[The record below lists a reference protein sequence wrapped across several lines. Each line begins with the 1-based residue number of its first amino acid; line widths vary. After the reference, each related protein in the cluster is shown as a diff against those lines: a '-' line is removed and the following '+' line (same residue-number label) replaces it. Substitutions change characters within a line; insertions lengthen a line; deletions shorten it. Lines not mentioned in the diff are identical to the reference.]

1 MKHEEQRNY
10 TQHTETKKS
19 RVMILIF
26 DSLKFRPEALHE
38 EQQKQQKIL
47 LMLTSTI
54 HNEIIIDLNLWPPK
68 IEVQPS

>member
-1 MKHEEQRNY
+1 M
-10 TQHTETKKS
+10 T
-19 RVMILIF
+19 LIF

-38 EQQKQQKIL
+38 QQQKQQKIL